1 VDVRE
6 ALGAQ
11 RVAGELKRHRHVWER
26 RTLPVDFDEDG
37 SILAPVSDPYCARCG
52 VQQDPVKSKR
62 GRSARRRGNNRELEL
77 AVLMGGEKVGH
88 HGGPD
93 DVRLPLINVQSKVR
107 KAFPYWMTT
116 ELAKLPRTGDR
127 VPALIVTD
135 SPGRGIRRRT
145 IIVLELSDFQNLH
158 GRVEEVP

>member
-1 VDVRE
+1 ME

-11 RVAGELKRHRHVWER
+11 RVAGELKRHRH
-26 RTLPVDFDEDG
+26 DY
-37 SILAPVSDPYCARCG
+37 LANGIGYEVQWACRCG
-52 VQQDPVKSKR
+52 AIRDPVKSKR
-62 GRSARRRGNNRELEL
+62 GKSARRRGNNRELEL

-135 SPGRGIRRRT
+135 SPGRGKARRT

-158 GRVEEVP
+158 GRVEETP

>member
-11 RVAGELKRHRHVWER
+11 RVAGELKRHRHRWVRYEASQ
-26 RTLPVDFDEDG
+26 G
-37 SILAPVSDPYCARCG
+37 YSDLISVTTRCEGCG

-62 GRSARRRGNNRELEL
+62 GKSARRRGNNRELEL

-93 DVRLPLINVQSKVR
+93 DVRLPLINAQSKVT
-107 KAFPYWMTT
+107 KQFPYWMTT

-135 SPGRGIRRRT
+135 SPGRGKARRT

-158 GRVEEVP
+158 GRVEETP